1 MKQSF
6 SYRVYGDLCADN
18 KIRMYGVF
26 ESPSFDNV
34 VLIYAELDDYVQ
46 NGRICTKVQNV
57 LKDFCES
64 FFKTSKEHHMM
75 LDVSNSEEGL
85 ENFFNPEYINQV
97 IQEMKENKSLDVWE
111 ENCKNFFD
119 VCLRE
124 KARLMKFDA

>member
-6 SYRVYGDLCADN
+6 SYRVYGNLGADN

-26 ESPSFDNV
+26 ESPSFNNV

-64 FFKTSKEHHMM
+64 FFKTSKEHHIM

-85 ENFFNPEYINQV
+85 ENFSNPECINQV
-97 IQEMKENKSLDVWE
+97 IQEIKENKSLDVWE